1 MLRCFF
7 VSGGVN
13 VAERARF
20 AGKVALITGGGS
32 GIGAATARL
41 IAAEGGAVVV
51 VGRTAAT
58 VEATAKAITEAG
70 GRALALA
77 ADVSDEARI
86 DAAFAR
92 AVEAFGRL
100 DVIVANAA
108 VQLHRRD
115 LPIHEQ
121 TFAAWQETQAIN
133 LGGAFLTCRAG
144 VRQLL
149 AQGEGG
155 ALVIV
160 SSVTALAGTA
170 AQNPS
175 YTASKGGLLALGRAL
190 AVKYAPDR
198 IRCNVVCPGALEV
211 PPDVE
216 NIDNAARE
224 RRLVGQIP
232 LGRLGDFAEIAP
244 MIAFLASDEAS
255 YATGGTFVVDGGLTA
270 V

>member
-1 MLRCFF
+1 MIGR
-7 VSGGVN
+7 
-13 VAERARF
+13 ERF

-41 IAAEGGAVVV
+41 IADEGGAVVV
-51 VGRTAAT
+51 VGRTRAT
-58 VEATAKAITEAG
+58 VDATVQAITAAG
-70 GRALALA
+70 GRALAVA
-77 ADVSDEARI
+77 ADVSDEGQIA
-86 DAAFAR
+86 DAFAR
-92 AVEAFGRL
+92 AVETFGRL
-100 DVIVANAA
+100 DIVVANAA

-115 LPIHEQ
+115 LPLHEQ
-121 TFAAWQETQAIN
+121 EFDAWQETQAIN
-133 LGGAFLTCRAG
+133 LGGAFLTCLAG
-144 VRQLL
+144 VRQFLS
-149 AQGEGG
+149 QGEGG
-155 ALVIV
+155 AIVIV

-175 YTASKGGLLALGRAL
+175 YTASKGGLLSLGRAL
-190 AVKYAPDR
+190 AVQYAPDR
-198 IRCNVVCPGALEV
+198 IRCNVVCPGALEA

-232 LGRLGDFAEIAP
+232 LGRLGGFAEIAP
-244 MIAFLASDEAS
+244 MIAFLVSDEAS

>member
-1 MLRCFF
+1 MAGR
-7 VSGGVN
+7 
-13 VAERARF
+13 ERF

-41 IAAEGGAVVV
+41 IAGEGGAVVV

-58 VEATAKAITEAG
+58 VEATAAEVAAAG
-70 GRALALA
+70 GRALAVV
-77 ADVSDEARI
+77 ADVSAEGQVAD
-86 DAAFAR
+86 AFAR
-92 AVEAFGRL
+92 AVAAFGRL
-100 DVIVANAA
+100 DIVIANAA

-115 LPIHEQ
+115 LPLHEQ
-121 TFAAWQETQAIN
+121 EFAAWQETQAVN

-144 VRQLL
+144 VRQFL

-170 AQNPS
+170 AQNPA
-175 YTASKGGLLALGRAL
+175 YTASKGGLLSLGRAL
-190 AVKYAPDR
+190 AVKYAPDK
-198 IRCNVVCPGALEV
+198 IRCNVVCPGALEA

-232 LGRLGDFAEIAP
+232 LGRLGGFAEIAP
-244 MIAFLASDEAS
+244 MIAFLVSDEAS

>member
-1 MLRCFF
+1 M
-7 VSGGVN
+7 GG
-13 VAERARF
+13 RGRF

-41 IAAEGGAVVV
+41 IAAEGGAVAVL
-51 VGRTAAT
+51 GRTAAT
-58 VEATAKAITEAG
+58 IEATAAAIGEAG
-70 GRALALA
+70 GRALAIV
-77 ADVSDEARI
+77 ADVSREEAVE
-86 DAAFAR
+86 AAFAR
-92 AVEAFGRL
+92 AVAAFGRL
-100 DVIVANAA
+100 DVVVANAA

-115 LPIHEQ
+115 RPIHEQ
-121 TFAAWQETQAIN
+121 DFAAWRETQAIN

-160 SSVTALAGTA
+160 SSVTALAGIA
-170 AQNPS
+170 AQNPA
-175 YTASKGGLLALGRAL
+175 YTASKGGLLALGRGL
-190 AVKYAPDR
+190 AVQYAPDR
-198 IRCNVVCPGALEV
+198 IRCNVVCPGALAA

-216 NIDNAARE
+216 EIDNVARE

-232 LGRLGDFAEIAP
+232 LGRLGGFAEIAP

-255 YATGGTFVVDGGLTA
+255 YATGGVFVVDGGLTA
-270 V
+270 W

>member
-1 MLRCFF
+1 MADR
-7 VSGGVN
+7 
-13 VAERARF
+13 ERF

-32 GIGAATARL
+32 GIGAATAKL
-41 IAAEGGAVVV
+41 IAAKGGAVVV
-51 VGRTAAT
+51 VGRTAVT
-58 VEATAKAITEAG
+58 VEGTAATIVASG
-70 GRALALA
+70 GRALAVV
-77 ADVSDEARI
+77 ADVSQEAAVE
-86 DAAFAR
+86 AAFAQ
-92 AVEAFGRL
+92 AVAAFGRL

-115 LPIHEQ
+115 TPIHEQ
-121 TFAAWQETQAIN
+121 DFAAWQETQAIN

-155 ALVIV
+155 AIVIV

-170 AQNPS
+170 AQNPA
-175 YTASKGGLLALGRAL
+175 YTASKGGLLSFGRGL
-190 AVKYAPDR
+190 AVRYAADR
-198 IRCNVVCPGALEV
+198 IRCNVVCPGALAA

-216 NIDNAARE
+216 EIDNVARE

-232 LGRLGDFAEIAP
+232 LGRLGAFAEIAP

>member
-1 MLRCFF
+1 M
-7 VSGGVN
+7 GGR
-13 VAERARF
+13 ERF
-20 AGKVALITGGGS
+20 AGKVALITGAGS
-32 GIGAATARL
+32 GIGAATAKL
-41 IAAEGGAVVV
+41 IASEGGAVVV
-51 VGRTAAT
+51 LGRTAAT
-58 VEATAKAITEAG
+58 VDATAAAITAVG
-70 GRALALA
+70 GRALAVV
-77 ADVSDEARI
+77 ADVSDERAVE
-86 DAAFAR
+86 AAFAR
-92 AVEAFGRL
+92 AVETFGRI
-100 DVIVANAA
+100 DIVVANAA
-108 VQLHRRD
+108 IQLHRRD
-115 LPIHEQ
+115 RPIHEQ
-121 TFAAWQETQAIN
+121 EFAAWQETQAIN

-144 VRQLL
+144 VRQML

-155 ALVIV
+155 AIVIV

-170 AQNPS
+170 AQNPA
-175 YTASKGGLLALGRAL
+175 YTASKGGLLSFGRGL

-198 IRCNVVCPGALEV
+198 IRCNVVCPGALEA

-216 NIDNAARE
+216 DIDNVARE

>member
-1 MLRCFF
+1 MTGR
-7 VSGGVN
+7 
-13 VAERARF
+13 ERF
-20 AGKVALITGGGS
+20 AGRVALITGGGS

-51 VGRTAAT
+51 VGRTAET
-58 VEATAKAITEAG
+58 IEATAAAIMATG
-70 GRALALA
+70 GRALAIV
-77 ADVSDEARI
+77 ADVSQEDAVE
-86 DAAFAR
+86 AAFAR
-92 AVEAFGRL
+92 AVAAFGRL

-115 LPIHEQ
+115 TPIHEQ
-121 TFAAWQETQAIN
+121 DFAAWQETQATN

-170 AQNPS
+170 AQNPA
-175 YTASKGGLLALGRAL
+175 YTASKGGLLSFGRGL
-190 AVKYAPDR
+190 AVRYAPDR
-198 IRCNVVCPGALEV
+198 IRCNVVCPGALAA

-216 NIDNAARE
+216 EIDNVARE

-232 LGRLGDFAEIAP
+232 LGRLGAFAEIAP

-255 YATGGTFVVDGGLTA
+255 YATGGVFVVDGGLTA